1 MAKKGRKAQ
10 RRRKQRRR
18 AATPLDRMHR
28 ELGNF
33 LTEMGRL
40 EFSMLLLGEMIS
52 EEPLEYL
59 FEDYAERTFGRKI
72 QWFEERCNA
81 SEALE
86 EYKTELTR
94 LYADMRALK
103 TKRNY
108 LVHGE
113 AYQASFKGRPIAP
126 YRVGVT
132 PDNVEYLDDFDHQ
145 KHGDNVFSI
154 EQVKATTAECV
165 KLKDQVVRIRAE
177 LIANAEPY
185 EEEQGEDNWPPPAA
199 AKAG

>member
-1 MAKKGRKAQ
+1 MAKKGRRAQ

-18 AATPLDRMHR
+18 ATKPLDRMHMAM
-28 ELGNF
+28 GNF

-52 EEPLEYL
+52 EEPMEAL
-59 FEDYAERTFGRKI
+59 FEDYAERPFGKKI
-72 QWFEERCNA
+72 PWFEERCNA
-81 SEALE
+81 SQALKP
-86 EYKTELTR
+86 YKSELTR

-103 TKRNY
+103 AKRNY

-113 AYQASFKGRPIAP
+113 TYEASFRGRPRAP

-154 EQVKATTAECV
+154 EQVKAATAECV
-165 KLKDQVVRIRAE
+165 RLKDQVVRIRAE
-177 LIANAEPY
+177 LIGSAEPY
-185 EEEQGEDNWPPPAA
+185 DEPEDDSEWPAPAA

>member
-1 MAKKGRKAQ
+1 MAKKGRRAQ

-18 AATPLDRMHR
+18 AVTPLDRMHIA
-28 ELGNF
+28 LGNF

-52 EEPLEYL
+52 EEPMEAL
-59 FEDYAERTFGRKI
+59 FEDYAERPFGKKI
-72 QWFEERCNA
+72 PWFEERCNA
-81 SEALE
+81 SEALKP
-86 EYKTELTR
+86 YKSELTK

-113 AYQASFKGRPIAP
+113 TYEASFRGRPRAP

-145 KHGDNVFSI
+145 KHGENVFDI
-154 EQVKATTAECV
+154 EQVKATTAECSR
-165 KLKDQVVRIRAE
+165 LKEQVIRIRLE
-177 LIANAEPY
+177 LIGSAEPY
-185 EEEQGEDNWPPPAA
+185 EEGPDDGDWPVA
-199 AKAG
+199 AKAS

>member
-1 MAKKGRKAQ
+1 MAKKGRRAQ

-18 AATPLDRMHR
+18 AVTPLDRMHIA
-28 ELGNF
+28 LGNF

-52 EEPLEYL
+52 EEPMEAL
-59 FEDYAERTFGRKI
+59 FEDYVERPFGKKI
-72 QWFEERCNA
+72 PWFEERCNA
-81 SEALE
+81 SGALNR
-86 EYKTELTR
+86 YKSELTK

-113 AYQASFKGRPIAP
+113 TYAASFRGRPRAP

-132 PDNVEYLDDFDHQ
+132 TDNVEYLDDFDHQ
-145 KHGDNVFSI
+145 KYGENVFDI
-154 EQVKATTAECV
+154 EQVKATKAECSR
-165 KLKDQVVRIRAE
+165 LKEQVIRIG
-177 LIANAEPY
+177 L
-185 EEEQGEDNWPPPAA
+185 
-199 AKAG
+199 AGC

>member
-10 RRRKQRRR
+10 RRRRQRRR
-18 AATPLDRMHR
+18 AVTSLDRMHIA
-28 ELGNF
+28 LGNF

-52 EEPLEYL
+52 EEPMEAL
-59 FEDYAERTFGRKI
+59 FEDYAERPFGKKI
-72 QWFEERCNA
+72 PWFEERCNA
-81 SEALE
+81 SEALKAYKSELAKLYE
-86 EYKTELTR
+86 E
-94 LYADMRALK
+94 MRALK

-113 AYQASFKGRPIAP
+113 TYEASFRGRQRAP

-145 KHGDNVFSI
+145 KHGDNIFDI
-154 EQVKATTAECV
+154 EQVKKTTAECCL
-165 KLKDQVVRIRAE
+165 LKEQIIKIRLE
-177 LIANAEPY
+177 LIGSAQPC
-185 EEEQGEDNWPPPAA
+185 EEGSDDSEWPVA
-199 AKAG
+199 AKAS